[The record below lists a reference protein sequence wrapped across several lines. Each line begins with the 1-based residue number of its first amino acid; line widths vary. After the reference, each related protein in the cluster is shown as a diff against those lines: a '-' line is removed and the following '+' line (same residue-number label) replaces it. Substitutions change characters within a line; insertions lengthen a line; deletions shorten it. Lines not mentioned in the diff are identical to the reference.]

1 MSEEITTL
9 RNFLELVEASLDLS
23 EPTALDDD
31 CSVASVSPVKGGLVG
46 LDVDTGRPVHVGW
59 KYKTIDEK
67 PVIINAGGK
76 QTIIPPKP
84 PPPPEP
90 AHIVDVVMAGALYT
104 EMRARFQP
112 SDYMTEVDVGA
123 KNAFVK
129 GCLANP
135 EFYMKWRAR
144 LAVLEAKEKFM
155 CEGQPKSLPPRGG
168 WPSPPRARQRIVDT

>member
-1 MSEEITTL
+1 MSDETTPL
-9 RNFLELVEASLDLS
+9 RDFLELVEASLNLT
-23 EPTALDDD
+23 EPTALDD

-46 LDVDTGRPVHVGW
+46 LDVNTGRPVQVGW

-84 PPPPEP
+84 APPPPEP
-90 AHIVDVVMAGALYT
+90 VHIVDVVMAGALYT

-123 KNAFVK
+123 KNAFIK
-129 GCLANP
+129 GCLTNP
-135 EFYMKWRAR
+135 SFFVRWRSKLDVLNKAER
-144 LAVLEAKEKFM
+144 LKSD
-155 CEGQPKSLPPRGG
+155 QPKPLPPCGG